1 MLAVG
6 LMSGTSLDGTDA
18 ALVEITGVGE
28 TTQVKLRHFAS
39 YPFSL
44 ALKNKIKAA
53 LAVETSNVEQIC
65 SLNFELGA
73 IFGEAVV
80 KICQEAHVLPQ
91 DLAFVASH
99 GQTIYHLPRPDQA
112 DLVPSTLQIGDPAM
126 IAERA
131 QTTVISNFREADM
144 AVGGQGAPIVP
155 YSEYILYRSADC
167 TRILQNIGGIGNA
180 TVIPAGGQLREL
192 VAFDTGPG
200 NMVIDELCRRFYQE
214 EYDRDGAHGSAG
226 QVDQGVLQQLL
237 QHPYFARPFPKTS
250 GREDFG
256 SEYVDRILQKYQLSA
271 DDWIA
276 TATALTAQSIAQ
288 AVQQFATA
296 KTELIIGGGGSYN
309 PTLVKMI
316 QAALPQVRVGIQE
329 DYGYSSDAKEAIA
342 MVVLGNQ
349 TWHHQPSNVPSATG
363 AKRAVIL
370 GRITMSL

>member
-18 ALVEITGVGE
+18 ALVEITGVGP
-28 TTQVKLRHFAS
+28 TTKVKLRRFAS
-39 YPFSL
+39 YPFASG
-44 ALKNKIKAA
+44 LKTKIKAA
-53 LAVETSNVEQIC
+53 LAVETSDVEQIC

-73 IFGEAVV
+73 IFGAAVV
-80 KICQEAHVLPQ
+80 KICAEAKIAPQELT
-91 DLAFVASH
+91 FVASH
-99 GQTIYHLPRPDQA
+99 GQTVYHLPRPDRPG
-112 DLVPSTLQIGDPAM
+112 LVPSTLQIGDPAL

-131 QTTVISNFREADM
+131 QTAVISNFREADM

-155 YSEYILYRSADC
+155 YSEYILYRSPEQ

-180 TVIPAGGQLREL
+180 TVIPAAGEL
-192 VAFDTGPG
+192 SDVVAFDTGPG
-200 NMVIDELCRRFYQE
+200 NMIIDELCRRFYHE
-214 EYDRDGAHGSAG
+214 EYDRDGAHGAAG
-226 QVDQGVLQQLL
+226 QVNQTVLQKLL

-256 SEYVDRILQKYQLSA
+256 SEYVDQIMQQFDLGA
-271 DDWIA
+271 DDWVA

-288 AVQQFATA
+288 AVKQFATA
-296 KTELIIGGGGSYN
+296 QTELIIGGGGSYN

-316 QAALPQVRVGIQE
+316 QAALPKVKVGIQE

-363 AKRAVIL
+363 AKRPVIL
-370 GRITMSL
+370 GRITYF